1 MFINNTHRYNKLL
14 SITVAADKERNFRNN
29 QFKSLNWHYF
39 EKKAVFCHKSAIFL
53 VYLAIFYYIF
63 NFL

>member
-14 SITVAADKERNFRNN
+14 SITVAADKGRNFRNN

-39 EKKAVFCHKSAIFL
+39 EKKAVFCHKSAIF
-53 VYLAIFYYIF
+53 
-63 NFL
+63 